1 MIHVVEENLGELVD
15 LMEQTTDRLR
25 ALEEITRRVSRVSE
39 EIDNH
44 LNVQMREGSESG
56 TGTLSNLVTLLEE
69 VRMTLEKLE
78 RETQSFET
86 RLAAASD
93 AIDFP

>member
-1 MIHVVEENLGELVD
+1 MIHVAEENLGELVD
-15 LMEQTTDRLR
+15 RVEQTTDRLR
-25 ALEEITRRVSRVSE
+25 AIEEIARKVTRVSKE
-39 EIDNH
+39 LDNH
-44 LNVQMREGSESG
+44 LKVHVGAESD

-78 RETQSFET
+78 RETQAFET

-93 AIDFP
+93 VIDFP

>member
-1 MIHVVEENLGELVD
+1 MIHVAEENLGELVD
-15 LMEQTTDRLR
+15 RVEQTTDRLR
-25 ALEEITRRVSRVSE
+25 ALEEIARKVSRVSKGL
-39 EIDNH
+39 DDH
-44 LNVQMREGSESG
+44 LKVHLWAESESG

-78 RETQSFET
+78 RETQSFEI

-93 AIDFP
+93 VIDFP

>member
-1 MIHVVEENLGELVD
+1 VIHVAEENLGELVD
-15 LMEQTTDRLR
+15 RVEQTTDRLR
-25 ALEEITRRVSRVSE
+25 ALEEITRRVSRVSNE
-39 EIDNH
+39 LDNH
-44 LNVQMREGSESG
+44 LKVQIKEESESG

-69 VRMTLEKLE
+69 VRITLEKLE

>member
-1 MIHVVEENLGELVD
+1 MVEENLGELVD
-15 LMEQTTDRLR
+15 RMEQTTDRLR

>member
-1 MIHVVEENLGELVD
+1 MAEENLGELVD
-15 LMEQTTDRLR
+15 RVEQTTDRLR
-25 ALEEITRRVSRVSE
+25 ALEEIARKVSRVSKE
-39 EIDNH
+39 LDNH
-44 LNVQMREGSESG
+44 LKVHIGVESESG

-86 RLAAASD
+86 RLAAVSD
-93 AIDFP
+93 AINFP

>member
-1 MIHVVEENLGELVD
+1 MVDENLGELVD
-15 LMEQTTDRLR
+15 RMEQTTDRLR

-39 EIDNH
+39 ELDNH
-44 LNVQMREGSESG
+44 LNVQMREGSDSG

-69 VRMTLEKLE
+69 VRVTLDKLE

>member
-1 MIHVVEENLGELVD
+1 MVEENLGELVD
-15 LMEQTTDRLR
+15 RMEQTTDRLR

-44 LNVQMREGSESG
+44 LNMQMREGSESG

>member
-1 MIHVVEENLGELVD
+1 MVEEDLGELVD
-15 LMEQTTDRLR
+15 RMEQTTDRLR

-39 EIDNH
+39 ELDNH
-44 LNVQMREGSESG
+44 RNVQMRDGSESG

-86 RLAAASD
+86 RLVAASD

>member
-1 MIHVVEENLGELVD
+1 MIHVAEENLGELVD
-15 LMEQTTDRLR
+15 RVEQTTDRLR
-25 ALEEITRRVSRVSE
+25 ALEEITRRVYRVSKE
-39 EIDNH
+39 LDNH
-44 LNVQMREGSESG
+44 VKVQIRAEPESG

-78 RETQSFET
+78 RETQTFEA

>member
-15 LMEQTTDRLR
+15 RMEQTTDRLR
-25 ALEEITRRVSRVSE
+25 ALEEVTRRVFRLSE
-39 EIDNH
+39 ELDNH
-44 LNVQMREGSESG
+44 LNVQMREGSESD

>member
-1 MIHVVEENLGELVD
+1 MIHVAEENLGELIDRV
-15 LMEQTTDRLR
+15 EQTTDRLR
-25 ALEEITRRVSRVSE
+25 ALEEIARKVFRVSKDL
-39 EIDNH
+39 DNH
-44 LNVQMREGSESG
+44 LKAHLGAESESG
-56 TGTLSNLVTLLEE
+56 IGTLSNLVTLLEE

-78 RETQSFET
+78 RETQTFET

>member
-1 MIHVVEENLGELVD
+1 MVEENLGELVD
-15 LMEQTTDRLR
+15 RMEQTTDRLR

-44 LNVQMREGSESG
+44 LNVQLREGSESG

>member
-1 MIHVVEENLGELVD
+1 MIHVAEENLGELVD
-15 LMEQTTDRLR
+15 RVEQTTDRLR

-39 EIDNH
+39 ELDNH

-86 RLAAASD
+86 RLTAASD
-93 AIDFP
+93 VIDFP

>member
-1 MIHVVEENLGELVD
+1 MADENLGKLVD
-15 LMEQTTDRLR
+15 RVEQTTDRLR
-25 ALEEITRRVSRVSE
+25 ALEEITRRVFRVSKE
-39 EIDNH
+39 LDDH
-44 LNVQMREGSESG
+44 LKGQMRGASESS
-56 TGTLSNLVTLLEE
+56 TGTLSNLVTLIEE

>member
-1 MIHVVEENLGELVD
+1 MVEENLGELVD
-15 LMEQTTDRLR
+15 RMEQTTDRLR

-56 TGTLSNLVTLLEE
+56 TGTLSSLVTLLEE

-78 RETQSFET
+78 RETQTFET